1 MGKGIDYYKKIIELK
16 YRIQELK
23 KQYEL
28 KQISL
33 ATYKEQL
40 EIILEELKD
49 NVKKVESDEF
59 AIMLNQIIT
68 NLKVI
73 SISLFCLFY

>member
-40 EIILEELKD
+40 EIILEELKG

>member
-59 AIMLNQIIT
+59 AIMLTQIIT